1 MLCPCCGADMV
12 VGTRE
17 CSCGARF
24 VGEPCEPPEVELQRF
39 GPAIV
44 SVILFFLTVSLSFI
58 SLWAASGAVLV
69 AVSAR
74 RAIRLIRAHPE
85 RYGGYRV
92 ATSVLT
98 VTLVGGSLIGG
109 YGFSRIPRLLEK
121 RRIRATAA
129 TAATFYEISNLVES
143 HRRKTGSY
151 PSSGEVLRRF
161 AGRPLP
167 KDYWD
172 RLISYE
178 TTAEIS
184 DARKGGGGIQFN
196 NFELRSPGPDGELD
210 TQDDIVMRDGVL
222 YSNAEAMAS
231 AAGKISGNR

>member
-1 MLCPCCGADMV
+1 MLCPCCGGDLV

-24 VGEPCEPPEVELQRF
+24 VGEPCEPPEIELQRF
-39 GPAIV
+39 GPAIL

-58 SLWAASGAVLV
+58 SLWAACGAVLV
-69 AVSAR
+69 AISAR
-74 RAIRLIRAHPE
+74 RAIRLIRANPE

-92 ATSVLT
+92 AASVLA
-98 VTLVGGSLIGG
+98 VTLVSGSVIGG
-109 YGFSRIPRLLEK
+109 YGFSRIPRLLDK

-129 TAATFYEISNLVES
+129 TAATFYEITNLVES
-143 HRRKTGSY
+143 YRRKNGSY
-151 PSSGEVLRRF
+151 PPSGEVLRRF

-172 RLISYE
+172 RLISYQ
-178 TTAEIS
+178 TTANIA
-184 DARKGGGGIQFN
+184 DARKGGGPFQFN
-196 NFELRSPGPDGELD
+196 NFELRSPGPDGELE
-210 TQDDIVMRDGVL
+210 TQDDLVMRDGVL

-231 AAGKISGNR
+231 AAGRIAGSR